1 MRFAAIADIH
11 GNLAAL
17 DAVLADIH
25 RQGISEIVNLGDCL
39 GGPFDPAGTADRL
52 IALDIPTV
60 SGNHDRWLIDRP
72 EAEMDVIERW
82 TYPALSPAHFD
93 WLRSLPQTLVWNE
106 VFLCHA
112 VPSDDITN
120 WLDERGPGGRMH
132 LQPLTE
138 ITRHAEGIGETL
150 MLCGHTHV
158 PRAVRLPDGRRIVNP
173 GSVGN
178 PSYRDDRWAEPV
190 INNTASPDARYA
202 VIERV
207 EKDWRVSLCSVPYDA
222 SEMVARARAHEDT
235 DVWIQ
240 SVSTGWV
247 TPPA

>member
-1 MRFAAIADIH
+1 MRFAVLADIH
-11 GNLAAL
+11 GNSAAL
-17 DAVLADIH
+17 DAVLADID
-25 RQGISEIVNLGDCL
+25 RRGITHIVNLGDCL

-52 IALDIPTV
+52 TALDIPTV

-72 EAEMDVIERW
+72 EDEMDVIERW
-82 TYPALSPAHFD
+82 TYPALSAPHLD
-93 WLRSLPQTLVWNE
+93 WLRSLPMTLVWE
-106 VFLCHA
+106 GVFLCHA

-138 ITRHAEGIGETL
+138 ITRHAGGIGETL

-158 PRAVRLPDGRRIVNP
+158 PRSVRLPDGRRIVNP

-178 PSYRDDRWAEPV
+178 PSYRDGRWDKPV

-207 EKDWRVSLCSVPYDA
+207 EDDWQVSLCSVPYDP
-222 SEMVARARAHEDT
+222 SEMIARAKAQDGTE
-235 DVWIQ
+235 VWIQ
-240 SVSTGWV
+240 SISTGWV
-247 TPPA
+247 TG